1 MAVLHFLNVLE
12 GDCHIVKHISGH
24 VTVIDCNN
32 AKIETEEE
40 ARSRYIQEL
49 IQAGVQGNFNQK
61 AHPVNPIAYMN
72 QHGYDSVF
80 RFILTH
86 PDMDHMGGVKDF
98 FDELS
103 PTNFWDT
110 DNNEEKD
117 FEEGGPYNEDDWKF
131 YKKLRDG
138 NSEKDSKRL
147 TNYAGDEGKYWSE
160 NEEGKK
166 PGDAL
171 NILSPTKELVK
182 EGNESDDNHVYSYVI
197 LYRAA
202 GGDVLFCGDS
212 HDKTWEY
219 ILKNH
224 KDDVKDVK
232 VLIAPHHGRDSKRSF
247 DFLKTVNPTLTL
259 IGNAPSKDL
268 AYDQYR
274 KYGITVTNNQA
285 NCVIIE
291 VSEKPMKLYVTNKS
305 YAEKFNGPPQY
316 NDYYKSYFCFEF

>member
-12 GDCHIVKHISGH
+12 GDCYIVKHVSNH

-32 AKIETEEE
+32 AKIETEED
-40 ARSRYIQEL
+40 ARARFVQEL
-49 IQAGVQGNFNQK
+49 IQARVQGNFKQK
-61 AHPVNPIAYMN
+61 AHPVNPIVYMN
-72 QHGYDSVF
+72 QHGYNSVF

-86 PDMDHMGGVKDF
+86 PDMDHMGGIKDF

-103 PTNFWDT
+103 STNFWDT

-117 FEEGGPYNEDDWKF
+117 FEEDSPYNEDDWKF

-138 NSEKDSKRL
+138 NSEKDPKRL
-147 TNYAGDEGKYWSE
+147 TNYAGDKGKYWSE
-160 NEEGKK
+160 DENGKT

-171 NILSPTKELVK
+171 HILSPTKELVK
-182 EGNESDDNHVYSYVI
+182 EGNDSDDNNIYSYVI

-202 GGDVLFCGDS
+202 GGKVLFCGDS

-232 VLIAPHHGRDSKRSF
+232 ILIAPHHGRDSKRSF

-259 IGNAPSKDL
+259 IGNAPSKDI

-274 KYGITVTNNQA
+274 KYGIMVTNNQA

-291 VSEKPMKLYVTNKS
+291 VSEDPMKLYVTNKIF
-305 YAEKFNGPPQY
+305 AEKFNNPPEY
-316 NDYYKSYFCFEF
+316 SDYYP